1 MHNYKA
7 LKSAGK
13 VSVQK
18 VKVIDRAKVDDVAEV
33 KYKDG
38 DDIPEGKEI
47 GDVKVEQVYGQSER
61 SHEELQVVCK
71 KYDPSTG
78 EAQDDSVKAYSL
90 SDVKREIDHCK
101 AEVTKIEAHQA
112 DLEQLETDLKAL

>member
-7 LKSAGK
+7 LKSASK

-18 VKVIDRAKVDDVAEV
+18 VEVIDQAADEDAGIE
-33 KYKDG
+33 
-38 DDIPEGKEI
+38 
-47 GDVKVEQVYGQSER
+47 ER

-71 KYDPSTG
+71 CYDPNTG
-78 EAQDDSVKAYSL
+78 EAQDDSVRSYQL
-90 SDVKREIDHCK
+90 PEVKYQIDHCK
-101 AEVTKIEAHQA
+101 KQVAKIQAEQA